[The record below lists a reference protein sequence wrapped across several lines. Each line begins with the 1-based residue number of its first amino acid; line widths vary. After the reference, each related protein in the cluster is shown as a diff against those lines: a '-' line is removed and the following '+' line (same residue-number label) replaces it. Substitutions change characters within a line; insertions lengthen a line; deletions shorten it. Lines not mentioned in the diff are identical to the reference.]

1 MIFGAMREK
10 AIDEIAATL
19 WPLADKVILTQPS
32 NSRALNADQL
42 FKAVPGS
49 FDAVKIVKTQ
59 TASEAIEMARANTPE
74 EGVIV
79 VTGSLYLVGEVRGL
93 LNNK

>member
-10 AIDEIAATL
+10 AVDEIAAIL
-19 WPLADKVILTQPS
+19 WPLADKVILTRPS
-32 NSRALNADQL
+32 NSRALHADELLQ
-42 FKAVPGS
+42 AVPGS
-49 FDAVKIVKTQ
+49 FDAVKIVKTK
-59 TASEAIEMARANTPE
+59 TAAEAIEMARANTPE
-74 EGVIV
+74 EGVVV